1 MKDTSELL
9 VATDF
14 SARSERALSRALEL
28 AQGGRLTVLHVM
40 KPELPDDLA
49 QLWRKGAQEYLDKRL
64 GDGAASD
71 SADVEGVVVTGDAFG
86 AIIGEAVRRR
96 AGLIVIGAPA
106 SRGYADMFVGT
117 TSERVIRFSNTPV
130 LMVRREA
137 AGPYRRILSAF
148 DGSEGSVRALKAA
161 MAIAPKAEFRI
172 VHAWRPP
179 QTSVGDAETARSTIE
194 RENENLKPLIHKAAT
209 DALSSAEGSLA
220 VDMIE
225 DNPFV
230 ALRNQTGSA
239 DLLVLGTH
247 SKGRLATTL
256 SIGSLARHLLA
267 EAACDV
273 LVSRP

>member
-1 MKDTSELL
+1 MTDTRQLL

-14 SARSERALSRALEL
+14 SARSERALLRALEL

-49 QLWRKGAQEYLDKRL
+49 QVWRKGAQAYLDKRL
-64 GDGAASD
+64 GELAASG

-86 AIIGEAVRRR
+86 AIIGEAARRR

-106 SRGYADMFVGT
+106 SRGDADMFVGT
-117 TSERVIRFSNTPV
+117 TAERVIRFSNTPV

-137 AGPYRRILSAF
+137 AGPYLRILSAF
-148 DGSEGSVRALKAA
+148 DGSDGSVRALKAA
-161 MAIAPKAEFRI
+161 VAIAPKAEFRV
-172 VHAWRPP
+172 VHAWRPL
-179 QTSVGDAETARSTIE
+179 QTSVGDAETARSAIE
-194 RENENLKPLIHKAAT
+194 RENESLKPLIHKAAT
-209 DALSSAEGSLA
+209 DALSPAGGSLA
-220 VDMIE
+220 IDMIE

-230 ALRNQTGSA
+230 AMRNQAGSA

-256 SIGSLARHLLA
+256 SIGSLARHLLV

>member
-1 MKDTSELL
+1 MTDTSQLL

-49 QLWRKGAQEYLDKRL
+49 QVWRKAAQAYLDKRL
-64 GDGAASD
+64 GDLAASG
-71 SADVEGVVVTGDAFG
+71 SADVEGVVVARDAFG
-86 AIIGEAVRRR
+86 AIIGEAARRR

-106 SRGYADMFVGT
+106 WRGYADMFVGT
-117 TSERVIRFSNTPV
+117 TAERVIRFSNIPV

-137 AGPYRRILSAF
+137 AGPYLRILSAF
-148 DGSEGSVRALKAA
+148 DGSDGSVRALKAA
-161 MAIAPKAEFRI
+161 VAIAPKAEFRI

-179 QTSVGDAETARSTIE
+179 QASAGDAETARSAIQ
-194 RENENLKPLIHKAAT
+194 RENESLKPLIHKAAT
-209 DALSSAEGSLA
+209 DALSPAGGSL
-220 VDMIE
+220 VIDMIE

-230 ALRNQTGSA
+230 AMRNQTGSA

>member
-1 MKDTSELL
+1 MKDTSQLL

-49 QLWRKGAQEYLDKRL
+49 QLWRKGAQAYLDKRL

-137 AGPYRRILSAF
+137 AGPYRSILSAF
-148 DGSEGSVRALKAA
+148 DGSEGSVRALKVA

-179 QTSVGDAETARSTIE
+179 QTSVGDAETARSAIE
-194 RENENLKPLIHKAAT
+194 RENKNLKPLIHKAAT
-209 DALSSAEGSLA
+209 DALSSSEGSLA

-230 ALRNQTGSA
+230 AIRNQTGSA

>member
-1 MKDTSELL
+1 
-9 VATDF
+9 
-14 SARSERALSRALEL
+14 
-28 AQGGRLTVLHVM
+28 VLHVM

-49 QLWRKGAQEYLDKRL
+49 QLWRKGAQAYLDKRL

-106 SRGYADMFVGT
+106 SRGYTDMFVGT
-117 TSERVIRFSNTPV
+117 TSERVFRFSNTPV

-137 AGPYRRILSAF
+137 AGPYRSILSAF

-179 QTSVGDAETARSTIE
+179 QTSVGDAETARSAIE

-209 DALSSAEGSLA
+209 DALSSSEGSLA

>member
-1 MKDTSELL
+1 MKDTSQLL

-49 QLWRKGAQEYLDKRL
+49 QVWRNGAQAYLDKRL
-64 GDGAASD
+64 ADDAAIG

-86 AIIGEAVRRR
+86 AIIGEAAGRR

-137 AGPYRRILSAF
+137 AGPYRHILSAF

-161 MAIAPKAEFRI
+161 VAIAPKAEFRI

-179 QTSVGDAETARSTIE
+179 QTSVGDAETARSAIE

-209 DALSSAEGSLA
+209 DALSSAEGSL
-220 VDMIE
+220 VIDMIE

-230 ALRNQTGSA
+230 AIRNQTGSA
-239 DLLVLGTH
+239 DLLVMGTH
-247 SKGRLATTL
+247 SKGRFATTL